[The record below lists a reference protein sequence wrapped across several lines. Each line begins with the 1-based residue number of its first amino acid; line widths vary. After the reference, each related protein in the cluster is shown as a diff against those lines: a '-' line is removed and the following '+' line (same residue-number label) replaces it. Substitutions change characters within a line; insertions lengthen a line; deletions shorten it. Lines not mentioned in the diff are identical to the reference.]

1 MSSINF
7 NNSEE
12 LFIFQAFIE
21 HVESHLAYE
30 HALMRMQYVPY
41 HINPEREKIS
51 NPILPNLHKPIPME
65 KTRNFDNNSV
75 LQAPSKQHGVVS
87 QENSS
92 LFSYNSQ
99 PSTSQPD
106 ETCKFSFED
115 IPFIQEKEM
124 EVSLIDGTKSLIS
137 LLDRPI
143 NSEEFTKQVSMND
156 RNLDLLFLD
165 LELRL

>member
-1 MSSINF
+1 MTTINF

-30 HALMRMQYVPY
+30 HAAMRMQYVPY
-41 HINPEREKIS
+41 HINPERERIS

-65 KTRNFDNNSV
+65 GTKKIDNNSV

-92 LFSYNSQ
+92 LFSYVSQ

-115 IPFIQEKEM
+115 VLFIQEEEM
-124 EVSLIDGTKSLIS
+124 EVSIIDGTKSLIS
-137 LLDRPI
+137 LLDRSI
-143 NSEEFTKQVSMND
+143 NSDEFTKQVTMND
-156 RNLDLLFLD
+156 RKLDLLFLD

>member
-7 NNSEE
+7 HNSEE
-12 LFIFQAFIE
+12 LFNFQAFIE

-30 HALMRMQYVPY
+30 HATMRMQYVPY
-41 HINPEREKIS
+41 HINPQREKIS
-51 NPILPNLHKPIPME
+51 NPILPNLHRPIPME
-65 KTRNFDNNSV
+65 ETRKFDYNSV
-75 LQAPSKQHGVVS
+75 LQPT
-87 QENSS
+87 
-92 LFSYNSQ
+92 LFSYDSGHSISQ
-99 PSTSQPD
+99 PA

-115 IPFIQEKEM
+115 MSFIQEKEM

-143 NSEEFTKQVSMND
+143 NNEDFTNQVTKND